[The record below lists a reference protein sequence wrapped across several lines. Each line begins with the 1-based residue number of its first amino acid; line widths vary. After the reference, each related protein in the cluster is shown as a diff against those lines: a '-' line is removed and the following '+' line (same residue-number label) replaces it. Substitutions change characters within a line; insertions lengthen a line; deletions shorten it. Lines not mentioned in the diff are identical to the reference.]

1 MPQASRSRYDRHV
14 MTLHVLH
21 AGDGYEYLTKQVAN
35 ADRERTRGEELVDY
49 YNAHGTPPG
58 HWFGAGI
65 DGLTDI
71 EAGHDIASETR
82 IASEQVVTE
91 AQMKA
96 LFGEGLHPNADA
108 IQKAA
113 EAAGMTGKQGIDA
126 AKLGRKFPSFKNEIP
141 VLQAHEAAVAEFTAN
156 HGRRPTA
163 TESDE
168 LLVRVGAVHF
178 QERHGRAAATSN
190 ELRNWI
196 AAEMGRI
203 RQPTA
208 GYDLVFTPPKSVSSL
223 WALAGH
229 ETRRD
234 VERIHHEAVRDA
246 LRWIEKEACFT
257 RTGAK
262 SEEQRDTTGVVAAL
276 YDHYDSRAGDPNLH
290 THSVLSIKVQTADDG
305 RWRALDGATLHRY
318 AVAASQRY
326 NATIMRR
333 MNTELGLELTTR
345 HLGNGKQSIT
355 ELAAIPEEVRELF
368 SSRRTEIEVRRDE
381 LVAEYRAKYQ
391 RMPDARAMYSLY
403 QQANLDTREGK
414 AEPKSLAEMRAQ
426 WRTRAA
432 EILGSDQAV
441 DGVVAAALSPVQ
453 TIPIRTLESI
463 TDEAQVVL
471 SRLADKRSRW
481 QAPHIISAAEAHLA
495 GFTFATNDD
504 HRDAVDELVAHV
516 EAASIAMPKAE
527 LPPLPD
533 ALTRRDGEF
542 ILTGHG
548 TLKHTAQAV
557 LDAENALLAATDEP
571 TAHIVEQT
579 VLDRTIAD
587 NAAATGRTLNA
598 GQRELAEHFIGSGA
612 LVAVGIGLV
621 GTGKTTSMKAVV
633 DTWQSAGHNVI
644 ALAPSAVAAETL
656 GAEVGTPGLTIATLT
671 YPWRGKNGHAP
682 RTLPGG
688 IDIRPGTMLLVDEAS
703 LASTQDLAAIV
714 DIARERGATVR
725 LLGDP
730 AQLDAVETGGALR
743 FLAEETDAPRLREVV
758 RFGDDTEQAENSLD
772 VRDGDHRALDL
783 YYDRGLVSEGTTA
796 EMVDS
801 AVDNYLADRRAGLQ
815 SILMLPTVDDVRRA
829 NLAVQEFHRSTGLID
844 TTRTVTLSDQL
855 NAGAGDTIVTRTNA
869 RDLRP
874 VGGKKSG
881 SFVRNGD
888 LWTVLE
894 VHPDGRATVR
904 SLDHGGTV
912 LLPASYLTT
921 STELGYA
928 STVHRSQGITVD
940 TGHVVTN
947 PAMDR
952 AGLYVAVTRGR
963 TDNRIYVPIE
973 VHVTLDTEA
982 MHLEDKKQQ
991 TGRAVLEGI
1000 LDQDN
1005 GHRTA
1010 IEELREATADAA
1022 DPERLREA
1030 YLAAQT
1036 RLRAT
1041 AIDRTI
1047 DRTLPHGLADT
1058 LRTDAAGYARLR
1070 GALAALHDEGLS
1082 VRQVLAHAVA
1092 ERPLSGSDS
1101 AANVLA
1107 HRIEEAYPSQR
1118 ETAAHV
1124 PALPPLPVRD
1134 AGTDHQLHDFA
1145 RECAARYTTAQGRET
1160 AAANPIGAAIRE
1172 YRDSLAALDTDR
1184 VHNATT
1190 AAFGADL
1197 ANDITG
1203 NRSVWRLS
1211 RLLRRA
1217 NLAEVDPVNML
1228 RWHGQRITDDGNDIT
1243 AATLTADI
1251 APMLNENLRTQADEW
1266 LAEHAEDI
1274 AAHLPTVAQ
1283 QDDDPR
1289 RRDIATRIQQVA
1301 TLTGKDTATV
1311 LAETAATAG
1320 QYAPAARVLAT
1331 LTATAE
1337 DGRALTNPDAP
1348 NWITAPPADAHAV
1361 DPAAALRLDDQYRAI
1376 AEMHRDRINE
1386 LAAADSVPNW
1396 VHRNLGARPHDP
1408 NLAHQWGSVAAD
1420 ADAYRRTHN
1429 ITDRDSLAGPRP
1441 ANGEAATDWLAI
1453 ERRRTE
1459 YERTRTAA
1467 LQSSER
1473 TRQPVDQSTRPEEPN
1488 LGQRR
1493 RV

>member
-1 MPQASRSRYDRHV
+1 

-35 ADRERTRGEELVDY
+35 ADRERARGEELTDY

-58 HWFGAGI
+58 HWFGAGL
-65 DGLTDI
+65 DGLADI
-71 EAGHDIASETR
+71 EAAHDIDPDAR
-82 IASEQVVTE
+82 IAADQTVTE

-96 LFGEGLHPNADA
+96 LYGEGLHPNADT
-108 IQKAA
+108 IQAAA
-113 EAAGMTGKQGIDA
+113 EAAGMTGAQGIAA

-141 VLQAHEAAVAEFTAN
+141 VLDAHQAAVEEFAAT

-163 TESDE
+163 AESDE
-168 LLVRVGAVHF
+168 ILTRIGAQHF
-178 QERHGRAAATSN
+178 RERHGRAAATDN

-196 AAEMGRI
+196 AAEKGRI
-203 RQPTA
+203 RHPAA
-208 GYDLVFTPPKSVSSL
+208 GFDLVFTPPKSVSSL
-223 WALAGH
+223 WALAGN
-229 ETRRD
+229 ETRSD

-262 SEEQRDTTGVVAAL
+262 SEEQRDTTGIVAAL

-333 MNTELGLELTTR
+333 MHTDLGLKLTTR

-355 ELAAIPEEVRELF
+355 EIAAIPEQIRELF

-381 LVAEYRAKYQ
+381 LVAEYRAKHE

-432 EILGSDQAV
+432 EILGSEQAV
-441 DGVVAAALSPVQ
+441 DHVVTAALTPDGAAMG
-453 TIPIRTLESI
+453 RTLESLE
-463 TDEAQVVL
+463 TEARTVL
-471 SRLADKRSRW
+471 SQLADRRSRW

-495 GFTFATNDD
+495 GFTFATNDE
-504 HRDAVDELVAHV
+504 HRAAVDALVAHV

-557 LDAENALLAATDEP
+557 LDAETALLAATDEP
-571 TAHIVEQT
+571 TAHVVEQQL
-579 VLDRTIAD
+579 LDRIITD
-587 NAAATGRTLNA
+587 NAASTGRSLNT
-598 GQRELAEHFIGSGA
+598 GQRELAEHFVGSGA
-612 LVAVGIGLV
+612 LVAVGIGPA

-633 DTWQSAGHNVI
+633 DTWRAAGHNVI

-671 YPWRGKNGHAP
+671 YPWRGKNGNQP
-682 RTLPGG
+682 GTVPGG

-703 LASTQDLAAIV
+703 LASTQDLAAV
-714 DIARERGATVR
+714 VEIARSRGAIVR

-772 VRDGDHRALDL
+772 IRDGHHHALDL
-783 YYDRGLVSEGTTA
+783 YYERGLVTEGTTA
-796 EMVDS
+796 EMVDA
-801 AVDNYLADRRAGLQ
+801 AVENYLADRRAGLQ
-815 SILMLPTVDDVRRA
+815 SILMLPTVEDVRRA
-829 NLAVQEFHRSTGLID
+829 NLAVQEYHRGGGTVD
-844 TTRTVTLSDQL
+844 TNRTVTLSDEL
-855 NAGAGDTIVTRTNA
+855 SAGAGDTIVTRTNA

-904 SLDHGGTV
+904 SLDHGGTIV
-912 LLPASYLTT
+912 LPASYLTT

-963 TDNRIYVPIE
+963 TDNRIYIPIE
-973 VHVTLDTEA
+973 VDVTLDTEA
-982 MHLEDKKQQ
+982 MHLVDKAQQ
-991 TGRAVLEGI
+991 TGRMVLEGI

-1010 IEELREATADAA
+1010 IEELREATTHAA

-1036 RLRAT
+1036 RLRTT

-1047 DRTLPHGLADT
+1047 ERTLPHGIADE
-1058 LRTDAAGYARLR
+1058 LRTDTAGYARLR
-1070 GALAALHDEGLS
+1070 AVLADLHDRGHS
-1082 VRQVLAHAVA
+1082 VRQILAHAVA
-1092 ERPLSGSDS
+1092 ERPLAGADS
-1101 AANVLA
+1101 VAGVLA
-1107 HRIEEAYPSQR
+1107 HRIEQ
-1118 ETAAHV
+1118 AHTFDSAGT
-1124 PALPPLPVRD
+1124 PMLPPLPVRD

-1145 RECAARYTTAQGRET
+1145 RECAARYSAALDRET
-1160 AAANPIGAAIRE
+1160 ADTNPIGAAIRE
-1172 YRDSLAALDTDR
+1172 YRDGLAALDADR
-1184 VHNATT
+1184 VHTAAT
-1190 AAFGADL
+1190 AAFGADT
-1197 ANDITG
+1197 ADEITG

-1217 NLAEVDPVNML
+1217 NLADVDPVNML
-1228 RWHGQRITDDGNDIT
+1228 RWHGERITADDKDIT

-1266 LAEHAEDI
+1266 LAEHAD
-1274 AAHLPTVAQ
+1274 ALATHLPTVAR
-1283 QDDDPR
+1283 QDEDPR
-1289 RRDIATRIQQVA
+1289 RREIATRIQQIA
-1301 TLTGKDTATV
+1301 RLNGKDTDTV
-1311 LAETAATAG
+1311 LAETAETAG
-1320 QYAPAARVLAT
+1320 QFAPTARVLGT

-1348 NWITAPPADAHAV
+1348 SWITAPPADAHTV
-1361 DPAAALRLDDQYRAI
+1361 DAAAAQRLDDQYRTI
-1376 AEMHRDRINE
+1376 AEMHRDRIND
-1386 LAAADSVPNW
+1386 LAAADSVPGW
-1396 VHRNLGARPHDP
+1396 VHRNLGAQPGDTD
-1408 NLAHQWGSVAAD
+1408 LAHQWRTVVAD
-1420 ADAYRRTHN
+1420 ADAYRHTHN
-1429 ITDRDSLAGPRP
+1429 VTDRDSLTGPRP
-1441 ANGEAATDWLAI
+1441 ANGEAASDWLAV

-1459 YERTRTAA
+1459 YERARGAA
-1467 LQSSER
+1467 EQLVNER
-1473 TRQPVDQSTRPEEPN
+1473 RRRQIEPITRPDEPN
-1488 LGQRR
+1488 MGKQRR
-1493 RV
+1493 QI